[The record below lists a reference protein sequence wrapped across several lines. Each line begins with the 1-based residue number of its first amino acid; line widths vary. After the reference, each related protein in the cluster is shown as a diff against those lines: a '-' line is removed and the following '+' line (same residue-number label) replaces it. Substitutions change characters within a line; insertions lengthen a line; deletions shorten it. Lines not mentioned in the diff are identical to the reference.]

1 MKKAS
6 NYAFLSKKAKPERQK
21 AEMEVESCFAVPPP
35 QVDLNVFVLSFE
47 GSKEA

>member
-21 AEMEVESCFAVPPP
+21 AEMESAPNLLNPAP